1 MVAQPE
7 LTETVT
13 QIETPELGLWQQIK
27 EDWIAHGRDWTKPGF
42 RAVAVQR
49 FGVWRMQVEPKLLR
63 APLSILYRSLYR
75 KIRNTYGIDLPYT
88 VKLGRRV
95 VIEHEGCI
103 VIHGYCIIGDDC
115 IIRQGVTLGNRYLD
129 RPLEAPKLGTRVNVG
144 AGAKLLGG
152 ISLGDGA
159 NIGAN
164 AVVLS
169 DVPAGSTA
177 VGIPAK
183 LLKSTKEREND

>member
-1 MVAQPE
+1 MV
-7 LTETVT
+7 TEQNLITSENQV
-13 QIETPELGLWQQIK
+13 ETPALGLWQQIK

-49 FGVWRMQVEPKLLR
+49 FGVWRMKVEPKLLR

-75 KIRNTYGIDLPYT
+75 KIRNTYGIDLPYS

-95 VIEHEGCI
+95 VIEHQGAI
-103 VIHGYCIIGDDC
+103 IIHGSCTIGDDC

-129 RPLEAPKLGTRVNVG
+129 KPLESPQLGDRVNVG
-144 AGAKLLGG
+144 AGAKILGKVN
-152 ISLGDGA
+152 LGDNV

-169 DVPAGSTA
+169 DVPAGKTA

-183 LLKSTKEREND
+183 ILASTNNHENA